1 MIILPDAANS
11 HSKFEYDI
19 WNRKF
24 GLNPNATKKEK
35 DLWWGKEGEYWH
47 EGRFGL
53 TGAHYFSL
61 TQATIKDATGFRMK
75 PVWRDLDDLIYG
87 AYDQARRT
95 SWDLMV
101 TKRREAGL
109 SLTFGGVIPMW
120 IALTNP
126 GSTSIMTSAD
136 KSRLEEMYKDKLRV
150 VYDGLDD
157 YIRPG
162 VVATRQAGYLHL
174 GKLDVKTGRIDGL
187 DSKIITRETV
197 DTPTSLEAFRAMH
210 IFLDEFFLH
219 PKADVV
225 HRSAQASVKKGFV
238 KVAPIVMGGSAG
250 ESSVVGQKKGAELWK
265 NAEAIRMLTVF
276 LPGWMGISQAPEL
289 DAKGKETGNILN
301 FCPNGISDEKAAR
314 EWIMKTRDLYDKM
327 DDKSYLDNFI
337 KQYPLDIQEVFSA
350 NAKGA
355 LPQDVVTKLN
365 EQERILLAN
374 PAPIEKADIQR
385 DVDRKFN
392 IIPNK
397 GGKFSILER
406 FNPAHKYIAGMDPI
420 PFISSKLNDGSENCI
435 AIKDIDVNRY
445 VAYYMERAVDPD
457 IIVTN
462 SINLQDYY
470 GQAKMLVEANR
481 GGVIIDQYKNRGRLD
496 LLARR
501 PSALGKTFLATKE
514 DMKSYGWYKNDHTAE
529 RANAYLI
536 DYLRHNWDNIY
547 FPLIIE
553 EAKNYLVDNT
563 DLLDAV
569 VSCEIYHKHVA
580 EKNKVVVMDQ
590 PTKRQIPVIEYING
604 RAVKTWKEVKL

>member
-126 GSTSIMTSAD
+126 GSTSLMTSAD
-136 KSRLEEMYKDKLRV
+136 KTRLEEMYKDKLRV

-174 GKLDVKTGRIDGL
+174 GKLDVKTGRVDGL

-197 DTPTSLEAFRAMH
+197 DAPTSLEAFRAMH

-397 GGKFSILER
+397 GGKFLILER

-435 AIKDIDVNRY
+435 AVKDIDVNRY

-563 DLLDAV
+563 DLLDAI

-580 EKNKVVVMDQ
+580 EKNKVAVTEA